1 MPDDLPES
9 VGRRQKGIKG
19 MLDDL
24 LDRAKSGEIVSLSPE
39 GLADL
44 LARAE
49 LVSKEDT
56 YLSDMIRILRLD
68 EVILIQETTDGKQI
82 IVRCAPSIEEAL
94 AFVRKRLETYERM
107 WDGCGCSISYF
118 DP

>member
-1 MPDDLPES
+1 
-9 VGRRQKGIKG
+9 
-19 MLDDL
+19 MLEDL

-49 LVSKEDT
+49 LVSEEDT

-82 IVRCAPSIEEAL
+82 IMRCAPSIEEAR